1 MSHSDKVENLP
12 QGFEVLATSENSP
25 FCVFGNEDKKFFAL
39 QFHPEVQHSEFGK
52 NILKNFAKYA
62 CNCESIWNMGSFA
75 KTQAEKIREEVG
87 NDKVLCAV
95 SGGVD
100 SSVVAALLASAIKE
114 QIIVVFVDNGLL
126 RSGEKEQ
133 VEFMFK
139 NTLGIDLISI
149 DASEIFL
156 SRLVNVTDPEQK
168 RKIIGN
174 TFIEVFEEEA
184 KNIKM

>member
-1 MSHSDKVENLP
+1 
-12 QGFEVLATSENSP
+12 
-25 FCVFGNEDKKFFAL
+25 
-39 QFHPEVQHSEFGK
+39 
-52 NILKNFAKYA
+52 
-62 CNCESIWNMGSFA
+62 MGSFA

-114 QIIVVFVDNGLL
+114 QVIVFVDNGLL
-126 RSGEKEQ
+126 RSREKEQ

-149 DASEIFL
+149 DASEI
-156 SRLVNVTDPEQK
+156 S
-168 RKIIGN
+168 
-174 TFIEVFEEEA
+174 
-184 KNIKM
+184 